1 MSEASTGG
9 AIIPQRRSNDGRAQ
23 LSVLPPQL
31 DAVRENAAQW
41 MRQPQVRRM
50 LPIGLALAGTA
61 GVIALAL
68 NMVEPNREVLFP
80 GMGEADKALMVE
92 TLTAQG
98 FAVELD
104 PATGAVTVP
113 TADRHRARMAL
124 AAEGLPEGAAMGY
137 DLLNEMPF
145 GTSRAVERARLQQT
159 QETGLA
165 ASIEEVGGVESA
177 RVHIAAPEPSAFVR
191 DNGEPSAS
199 VFLRMKPG
207 RVLGEEQVTAIVH
220 LVSSSVPGLS
230 SDKVTVIDQRGTL
243 LSNQAS
249 GMSSIS
255 GQRLAY
261 TKRVEDEWRQR
272 IASILVPLYGIDSFS
287 AEVALDLDFEARE
300 ATQERYDKEGALRS
314 EQVSLSESAA
324 GQRAGGI
331 PGAISNQP
339 PANATLEDA
348 NAEEEA
354 PAPGPEDRDEN
365 SVRNYELNKEV
376 SVVRKS
382 VGDIQRASVAIVIR
396 EGEQAMLDGDLKE
409 VEALIG
415 GALGINKQRGDQL
428 VVRSQKFASGDPAA
442 DIPLWEQAWV
452 QKWAWLGVVLIL
464 GLVALFLVGR
474 PVRKL
479 LKEGKGTRDE
489 DAAAMPA
496 ASAAAQGSGA
506 AAATGGDM
514 GAATGENAAA
524 MPPLPALSY
533 DDRLNMLR
541 DLVASDARRVSAAV
555 SDMMLKPENAEK
567 QNA

>member
-1 MSEASTGG
+1 
-9 AIIPQRRSNDGRAQ
+9 
-23 LSVLPPQL
+23 L

-61 GVIALAL
+61 GVIAMAL
-68 NMVEPNREVLFP
+68 SMVEPNREVLFP

-191 DNGEPSAS
+191 DNGQPSAS

-452 QKWAWLGVVLIL
+452 HKWAWLGVVLIL

-474 PVRKL
+474 PMRKL
-479 LKEGKGTRDE
+479 LKEGKGARDE
-489 DAAAMPA
+489 DAAAMA
-496 ASAAAQGSGA
+496 AAAAAAQRSDA
-506 AAATGGDM
+506 SAATGGDM
-514 GAATGENAAA
+514 GAATDENAAA
-524 MPPLPALSY
+524 MSPLPAISY